1 MYTKTSTLNE
11 LLFRGDDSMKI
22 FQILKRRKKTA
33 AFIVIVMVVA
43 CSILL
48 TQNKRTKDILSN
60 PDDKVPSSS
69 TRSSSATLYSDR
81 FLELFND
88 IQKKG
93 YLSEEGIPYHTIET
107 LLVEAPDYGH
117 LTTSE
122 AFSYMTWLGATY
134 GKLTGDWSYYKNA
147 WDITEKYIIPDAQS
161 DQPGVDTY
169 PPSKPAQYAPEAD
182 TPSGYP
188 TSGSENF
195 PTGTDPIADNL
206 ASVYGTKSIYQMH
219 WLLDVDNFYKYGNHG
234 DGTSR
239 CSYINTYQRGA
250 EESVWE
256 TVPHPSWE
264 DFKWGEGDN
273 GGFLGL
279 FGSFGQPSK
288 QWRYTSASD
297 ADARQVQAS
306 YWAYL
311 WAKEQG
317 IDSDLT
323 DYSDKAAKMGDYL
336 RYTFFDKYFR
346 PIGVQDK
353 TTAGTGYDSCH
364 YLLSWYASWGGD
376 ITGAWS
382 WRIGSSHCHQG
393 YQNPVA
399 AYALSQET
407 ALKPKSQ
414 GSQEDW
420 KKSLVRQIEL
430 YQYLQSAEGAIAG
443 GVTNSWEGKYSK
455 YPENKSTF
463 YDMAFDY
470 QPVYHDPAS
479 NNWFGFQAWSMER
492 VMEYYYLS
500 GDENIKSVCDKW
512 AKWALSNT
520 KLKTDGTY
528 EIPSTLEWSG
538 EPDTWTGK
546 PTGNLNLH
554 CKVKDY
560 TNDVGVAAAYAKA
573 LIYYAAAT
581 EKHSG
586 AMDAAARDTA
596 KGILDGMWKNYRDD
610 KGVAVAEE
618 RKDYSRFFDEVY
630 IPEGFIGTNG
640 QGAEIRNGITFID
653 MRPDFK
659 KDPDFKKVEDAIKNG
674 KNPVMTYHRY
684 WAQADIA
691 MANAMYHI
699 YIEKKDGLVTEQ
711 AQQTDNTVDEGDTS
725 EASSGNIENTGKY
738 KYKYKNNIPPQ
749 PPATGSFN
757 YGEALQKAIFF
768 YECQRSGKLSSTELR
783 LNWRGDSGLNDGK
796 DAGIDLTGG
805 WYDAGDHVKFNLPM
819 AYSATMLSWSVY
831 EYKDAFKKS
840 GQLDPIL
847 ENIKWA
853 TDYFIKCHPEPDVYY
868 YQVGDGDAD
877 HAWWGP
883 AEAMPMDRPSYKL
896 DKASPGSAVSA
907 ETAAALAS
915 ASIIFKDIDA
925 AYSKECLKHAKE
937 LFNFADSTK
946 SDAGYTAANSFYKS
960 WSGFYDELSWAG
972 SWLYLATNDQ
982 TYLKKAEEYV
992 SKWGTE
998 PQTTTT
1004 KYKWGHCWD
1013 DVHYGASLLL
1023 AKISDNNSKHK
1034 ENIERHLDWWTTGLG
1049 GDRIKYT
1056 PKGLA
1061 WLDQWGALRYAT
1073 TTGFLACVYSDWS
1086 GADKTKAKDYMK
1098 FAENQANYALGSTG
1112 QSFVVGFGKNPPQN
1126 PHHRTSHGSWANSQ
1140 TIPDKHMHTLYG
1152 ALVGGPDNSDGYKD
1166 EISDYVSNEV
1176 ACDYNAGFVGLLA
1189 KMYQTYGGNPS
1200 ETFNAIEDK
1209 TADEIYVEAGI
1220 NAYGSNFIEIKAVI
1234 NNKSAWPAMLCEDL
1248 SFNYYVD
1255 LSEVISSGHFASDIK
1270 VSSSF
1275 NQGSKISELKPFKG
1289 NLYYVTVDFSGTKI
1303 FPGGQSDYKKEV
1315 QFRIS
1320 APDGTSYFDPKND
1333 YSFEEL
1339 GSNSI
1344 VRTKNIPVYNKG
1356 ILIFGKEPDR
1366 DKISSETT
1374 QINNST
1380 ALAAP
1385 SPSITNS
1392 TSLNNNE
1399 NGNNNTNN
1407 SINNNTSS
1415 GSGKL
1420 AVQCSNG
1427 NSTDSTNGI
1436 APKIRLINNSSS
1448 SINLSTVKLRYYY
1461 TIDGDKPQTF
1471 WCDWSSAGNSNVTGT
1486 FNKLPSPKNGA
1497 DYYLE
1502 LSFTSGA
1509 GSLEPGKSLDVQGR
1523 FSKNDWSNYNQSD
1536 DYSFSASASDYAE
1549 NNKIPVYVSGKL
1561 VNGTEP

>member
-1 MYTKTSTLNE
+1 
-11 LLFRGDDSMKI
+11 MKI
-22 FQILKRRKKTA
+22 YRILKERKKIA
-33 AFIVIVMVVA
+33 AILGVALVVA
-43 CSILL
+43 CTILIA
-48 TQNKRTKDILSN
+48 QNRGTKATLNTPNGKI
-60 PDDKVPSSS
+60 PASSS
-69 TRSSSATLYSDR
+69 RSSNATVYSDR

-88 IQKKG
+88 IQSKG
-93 YLSEEGIPYHTIET
+93 YLSEEGVPYHSIET

-122 AFSYMTWLGATY
+122 SFSFMTWLGATY
-134 GKLTGDWSYYKNA
+134 AKLTGDWSYYKDA
-147 WDITEKYIIPDAQS
+147 WDKTEKYIIPNAQS
-161 DQPGVDTY
+161 DQPGTDKY
-169 PPSKPAQYAPEAD
+169 PPAKPAQFAPEAN
-182 TPSGYP
+182 TPNEYP
-188 TSGSENF
+188 TSGSENA
-195 PTGTDPIADNL
+195 PTGTDPIADSL
-206 ASVYGTKSIYQMH
+206 ASAYGSKSIYQMH

-256 TVPHPSWE
+256 TVPHPAWE
-264 DFKWGEGDN
+264 DFKWGAGEK

-306 YWAYL
+306 YWAYI

-317 IDSDLT
+317 VDGEIV
-323 DYSDKAAKMGDYL
+323 DYSNKAAKMGDYL

-353 TTAGTGYDSCH
+353 STAGTGYDSCH

-376 ITGAWS
+376 INGAWS

-399 AYALSQET
+399 AYALSQEA

-420 KKSLVRQIEL
+420 KKSLSRQIEL
-430 YQYLQSAEGAIAG
+430 YQYLQSSEGAIAG

-455 YPENKSTF
+455 YPANKSTF
-463 YDMAFDY
+463 YDMAYDY
-470 QPVYHDPAS
+470 QPVYHDPSS

-500 GDENIKSVCDKW
+500 GDENIRPVCEKW
-512 AKWALSNT
+512 VKWALSNT
-520 KLKTDGTY
+520 KLKSDGTY

-546 PTGNLNLH
+546 STENPNLH

-560 TNDVGVAAAYAKA
+560 TNDVGVAAAYSKT

-581 EKHSG
+581 EKYGST
-586 AMDAAARDTA
+586 MDAKSKDTA
-596 KGILDGMWKNYRDD
+596 KELLDRMWKNYRDD
-610 KGVAVAEE
+610 KGIAVSEKRE
-618 RKDYSRFFDEVY
+618 DYKRFFDEVY
-630 IPEGFIGTNG
+630 IPEGFSGTNG
-640 QGAEIRNGITFID
+640 QGAQLKNGISFVD
-653 MRPDFK
+653 MRPDYK
-659 KDPDFKKVEDAIKNG
+659 NDPDFKKVSETVKNG
-674 KNPVMTYHRY
+674 KDPVMTYHRY

-699 YIEKKDGLVTEQ
+699 YIEKKNGLVIEHASKTES
-711 AQQTDNTVDEGDTS
+711 AAETNSS
-725 EASSGNIENTGKY
+725 EENGSSATSSGNIENNGKY
-738 KYKYKNNIPPQ
+738 KYKYKNDIPAQ
-749 PPATGSFN
+749 PPATGPYN

-768 YECQRSGKLSSTELR
+768 YECQRSGKLSSTVLR

-819 AYSATMLSWSVY
+819 AYSSAMLSWSVY

-853 TDYFIKCHPEPDVYY
+853 TDYFIKCHPKADVYY
-868 YQVGDGDAD
+868 YQVGSGDAD

-883 AEAMPMDRPSYKL
+883 AEALPMDRPSYKL
-896 DKASPGSAVSA
+896 DKSAPGSAVSA

-915 ASIIFKDIDA
+915 AAIIFKDIDA

-937 LFNFADSTK
+937 LFEFADSTK

-972 SWLYLATNDQ
+972 AWLYLATNDNS
-982 TYLKKAEEYV
+982 YLNKAEGYV

-998 PQTTTT
+998 PQSTTI
-1004 KYKWGHCWD
+1004 KYKWSQCWD

-1023 AKISDNNSKHK
+1023 AKISGSNSKHK
-1034 ENIERHLDWWTTGLG
+1034 QNIERHLDWWANSSG
-1049 GDRIKYT
+1049 GDHIKYT

-1061 WLDQWGALRYAT
+1061 WLDQWGSLRYAT
-1073 TTGFLACVYSDWS
+1073 TTAFLACVYSDWS
-1086 GADKTKAKDYMK
+1086 GSDKTKAKNYIK
-1098 FAENQANYALGSTG
+1098 FAENQANYALGSSG
-1112 QSFVVGFGKNPPQN
+1112 RSFVVGFGKTSPQH

-1152 ALVGGPDNSDGYKD
+1152 ALVGGPDAADSYKD
-1166 EISDYVSNEV
+1166 EINDYVCNEV

-1189 KMYQTYGGNPS
+1189 RMYQSYAGSPS
-1200 ETFNAIEDK
+1200 ETFNGIEEK
-1209 TADEIYVEAGI
+1209 TADEVYVEAGI
-1220 NAYGSNFIEIKAVI
+1220 NASGSNFIEIKAVV
-1234 NNKSAWPAMLCEDL
+1234 NNKSAWPARVCENL
-1248 SFNYYVD
+1248 TFNYFVD
-1255 LSEVISSGHFASDIK
+1255 LSEVISSGHSAADIK
-1270 VSSSF
+1270 ASANY
-1275 NQGSKISELKPFKG
+1275 NQGSKISELKPYNG
-1289 NLYYVTVDFSGTKI
+1289 NIYYVTVDFSGTKI

-1315 QFRIS
+1315 QFRIA
-1320 APDGTSYFDPKND
+1320 APEGTSYFDPKND
-1333 YSFEEL
+1333 YSYKDL
-1339 GSNSI
+1339 AANST
-1344 VRTKNIPVYNKG
+1344 VKTKYIPVYDNG
-1356 ILIFGKEPDR
+1356 ILAFGTEPDG
-1366 DKISSETT
+1366 KQVSSGVSQNLNTPPSSNNTT
-1374 QINNST
+1374 
-1380 ALAAP
+1380 LAVP
-1385 SPSITNS
+1385 SPS
-1392 TSLNNNE
+1392 TSSGFSSNN
-1399 NGNNNTNN
+1399 NNNTNN
-1407 SINNNTSS
+1407 NISSSS
-1415 GSGKL
+1415 GKIV
-1420 AVQCSNG
+1420 VQCANG
-1427 NSTDSTNGI
+1427 NGTDSTNGI
-1436 APKIRLINNSSS
+1436 TPRLRLVNNSGS

-1471 WCDWSSAGNSNVTGT
+1471 WCDWSSAGNSNVTGS
-1486 FNKLPSPKNGA
+1486 FNKLSSSKSGA

-1502 LSFTSGA
+1502 ISFSSGA
-1509 GSLEPGKSLDVQGR
+1509 GSIEPGKSVDVQAR
-1523 FSKNDWSNYNQSD
+1523 FSKNDWSNYSQSN
-1536 DYSFSASASDYAE
+1536 DYSFSSTASDYAQ
-1549 NNKIPVYVSGKL
+1549 NSKIPVYISGKL
-1561 VNGTEP
+1561 VFGTEP